1 MFGKY
6 KALRR
11 LTAVFVLLMCF
22 VSPAMSAQR
31 SAKSTEKVS
40 RSAKTK
46 SKTAEKSAKNGENK
60 HKVSKSKTK
69 QNGRNTKSVRKR
81 RKNKRR
87 RGTRYTSSAESEETK
102 RAIAAETQRLELN
115 PDLSGDVP
123 ELANDKLVWPLKYG
137 YIARGIRRGHSGID
151 MMACAGDPVYAVAD
165 GVVERIRINSR
176 DYSGYGKVAII
187 RHEGRQLWSW
197 YSHCSAIY
205 LYEGQSVRRGQKI
218 AAVGRTGR
226 ATSNHLHFELRGAGN
241 KVLNPL
247 NYLPTQG
254 ALGRKYVPH

>member
-6 KALRR
+6 NFLRR
-11 LTAVFVLLMCF
+11 LTAVVVLLLFF
-22 VSPAMSAQR
+22 VSPAASAQK
-31 SAKSTEKVS
+31 SVKSTEKVS

-46 SKTAEKSAKNGENK
+46 NKTAAKSVKSGKNK
-60 HKVSKSKTK
+60 HNVSKSKTK
-69 QNGRNTKSVRKR
+69 HNSKTKSAGKR
-81 RKNKRR
+81 GKNKRC
-87 RGTRYTSSAESEETK
+87 RGARYANSAESEETK

-137 YIARGIRRGHSGID
+137 YISRGVRRGHDGLD
-151 MMACAGDPVYAVAD
+151 MVACAGDPVYAVAD
-165 GVVERIRINSR
+165 GVVERIMINGKNYR
-176 DYSGYGKVAII
+176 GYGKTAII
-187 RHEGRQLWSW
+187 RHEDKQLWSW

-205 LYEGQSVRRGQKI
+205 LYEGQTVKRGQKI

-226 ATSNHLHFELRGAGN
+226 ATGNHLHFELRGAGN

-247 NYLPTQG
+247 KYLPVQG